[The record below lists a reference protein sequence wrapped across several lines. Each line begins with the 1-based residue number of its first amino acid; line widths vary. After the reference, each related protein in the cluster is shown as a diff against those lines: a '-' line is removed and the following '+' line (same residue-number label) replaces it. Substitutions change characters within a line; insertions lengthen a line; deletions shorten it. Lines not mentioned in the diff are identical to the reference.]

1 MLNTMPIYTIGDSH
15 SRLSFEYDFNVQT
28 RHPRIKNSFW
38 LGPITM
44 YRVGRDSI
52 SFSKHSVPNNGIV
65 VSCFGEI
72 DVRNHIYKHV
82 NLGRDEDDIIEELV
96 SNYMKALVHNRQ
108 NGYTHIAV
116 MNIVPVIEYQFDIN
130 TPHIRKPTLE
140 SGNPEFPFLGTHS
153 DRQRY
158 TLKINKSLQTHCISN
173 NFGYLD
179 IYTKH
184 INDQG
189 FLKVDYS
196 DGNCHLR
203 CKLFLDEL
211 LDDMLKSFCPTAE

>member
-1 MLNTMPIYTIGDSH
+1 
-15 SRLSFEYDFNVQT
+15 
-28 RHPRIKNSFW
+28 
-38 LGPITM
+38 M

-52 SFSKHSVPNNGIV
+52 SFGNHSVPKDGII

-72 DVRNHIYKHV
+72 DIRNHIHKHV
-82 NLGRDEDDIIEELV
+82 ELGRHEDDIIEELV
-96 SNYMKALVHNRQ
+96 SNYMKALIHNRQ
-108 NGYTHIAV
+108 NGYKYIAI
-116 MNIVPVIEYQFDIN
+116 MNIIPVTEYQFDIE

-140 SGNPEFPFLGTHS
+140 SGSPEFLFLGTHS

-158 TLKINKSLQTHCISN
+158 TTKMNKSLQIHCISN
-173 NFGYLD
+173 HFGYLD

-184 INDQG
+184 VNDQG

-203 CKLFLDEL
+203 CKHFLDEI
-211 LDDMLKSFCPTAE
+211 LDDMLKSFSSIAE